1 MATANQYSYRQK
13 TSDDAMK
20 PVSAHAVPD
29 LFPQREFWFS
39 KGAYE
44 GDSPTLNERDDT
56 GFDDYSEN
64 DLENILQVAEKRGC
78 IRRGGNCDYR
88 ASDCCVNSACRCNLW
103 GANCRCQRRGIFQ
116 KWGE

>member
-1 MATANQYSYRQK
+1 MTLRSLFFLGLLIVAALCLASATPASYF
-13 TSDDAMK
+13 DD
-20 PVSAHAVPD
+20 
-29 LFPQREFWFS
+29 
-39 KGAYE
+39 GAYE
-44 GDSPTLNERDDT
+44 GDSPAPNERDDT

-64 DLENILQVAEKRGC
+64 DLENILQVAEKRGYSHYLYRRGC

-116 KWGE
+116 KWGK

>member
-1 MATANQYSYRQK
+1 MTLRSLFFLGLLIVAALCLASATPASYF
-13 TSDDAMK
+13 DD
-20 PVSAHAVPD
+20 
-29 LFPQREFWFS
+29 
-39 KGAYE
+39 
-44 GDSPTLNERDDT
+44 DDT

-116 KWGE
+116 KWGK